1 MICLSAPDQRRGPEQ
16 RHRWHAPKVDLRPG
30 AIMHTSIQTRLR
42 VSNNIEKLYE
52 LQQIDLRRLR
62 IVKDI
67 RKSLDDLKEPRDLA
81 ELRANVVAMQEEQE
95 GLRNSQKAAEAQVA
109 NIKAKIEANRNLLE
123 TVGLTD
129 PKEIAALQAI
139 ITELEREKA
148 SMEERAL
155 AALLEYEDKH
165 KVFRPRQEALAERD
179 AQWQIAKDEFDE
191 RQSTMAA
198 ELRQLNAERKTQAGN
213 VDAESLEVYE
223 DLLKRKN
230 GIAVTTISNS
240 FCDACFMS
248 LPTSVSTAPLG
259 NGKGYLFCPSCGRIL
274 VRT

>member
-1 MICLSAPDQRRGPEQ
+1 MS
-16 RHRWHAPKVDLRPG
+16 
-30 AIMHTSIQTRLR
+30 S
-42 VSNNIEKLYE
+42 NIEKLYE

-62 IVKDI
+62 IVKEI
-67 RKSLDDLKEPRDLA
+67 RKALDDIQEPRDLA
-81 ELRANVVAMQEEQE
+81 ELRADVAAMQEEQD
-95 GLRNSQKAAEAQVA
+95 GLRNSQKAAEAQVE
-109 NIKAKIEANRNLLE
+109 NIKAKIAANQHLLE
-123 TVGLTD
+123 NVGLTD

-148 SMEERAL
+148 AMEERAL

-165 KVFRPRQEALAERD
+165 KAFQPRQKTLAERD
-179 AQWQIAKDEFDE
+179 AQWQLAKDEFGE
-191 RQSTMAA
+191 RQSTIAA
-198 ELRQLNAERKTQAGN
+198 ELRQLNAERKMQADN

-248 LPTSVSTAPLG
+248 LPTSVSTAPHG

>member
-1 MICLSAPDQRRGPEQ
+1 MS
-16 RHRWHAPKVDLRPG
+16 K
-30 AIMHTSIQTRLR
+30 
-42 VSNNIEKLYE
+42 NIEKLYE

-62 IVKDI
+62 IVKDV
-67 RKSLDDLKEPRDLA
+67 RKSLEGVREPQDLV
-81 ELRANVVAMQEEQE
+81 ELRASVNGMQEEQD
-95 GLRNSQKAAEAQVA
+95 GLRNSQKAAEAQVE
-109 NIKAKIEANRNLLE
+109 NIKEKIAANENMLN

-155 AALLEYEDKH
+155 AALLEFEDKH
-165 KVFRPRQEALAERD
+165 KAFKPLEESLSERD
-179 AQWQIAKDEFDE
+179 AEWQSAKEEFGE
-191 RQSTMAA
+191 RQTTLA
-198 ELRQLNAERKTQAGN
+198 EELKALNAERKNHANALDAG
-213 VDAESLEVYE
+213 SLEVYE

-248 LPTSVSTAPLG
+248 LPTSVSTAPHG
-259 NGKGYLFCPSCGRIL
+259 NGMGYLFCPSCGRIL
-274 VRT
+274 VRTQ

>member
-1 MICLSAPDQRRGPEQ
+1 M
-16 RHRWHAPKVDLRPG
+16 
-30 AIMHTSIQTRLR
+30 
-42 VSNNIEKLYE
+42 SNNIEKLYE

-62 IVKDI
+62 IIKEI
-67 RKSLDDLKEPRDLA
+67 RKSLEDIKEPRDLA
-81 ELRANVVAMQEEQE
+81 ELRASVMVMQEEQD
-95 GLRNSQKAAEAQVA
+95 GLRNSQKAAEAQVE
-109 NIKAKIEANRNLLE
+109 NIKEKIAANQNLLDN
-123 TVGLTD
+123 VGLTD

-165 KVFRPRQEALAERD
+165 KAFQPRQETLAARD
-179 AQWQIAKDEFDE
+179 AEWQMAKDAFGE
-191 RQSTMAA
+191 RQTTIAE
-198 ELRQLNAERKTQAGN
+198 ELRALNAERKTHADT

-248 LPTSVSTAPLG
+248 LPTSVSTAPHG
-259 NGKGYLFCPSCGRIL
+259 NGRGYLFCPSCGRIL

>member
-1 MICLSAPDQRRGPEQ
+1 M
-16 RHRWHAPKVDLRPG
+16 
-30 AIMHTSIQTRLR
+30 
-42 VSNNIEKLYE
+42 SNNIEKLYE
-52 LQQIDLRRLR
+52 LQQIDQRRLR
-62 IVKDI
+62 IVKDV
-67 RKSLDDLKEPRDLA
+67 RKSLEDIKEPQDLA
-81 ELRANVVAMQEEQE
+81 DLRANVNGMQEEQD
-95 GLRNSQKAAEAQVA
+95 GLRNSQKAAESQVE
-109 NIKAKIEANRNLLE
+109 NIKEKITANSNMLD

-139 ITELEREKA
+139 ITELEREKS

-165 KVFRPRQEALAERD
+165 KAFRPLEETLSARD
-179 AQWQIAKDEFDE
+179 AEWQSAKDEFGQ
-191 RQSTMAA
+191 RQSTLA
-198 ELRQLNAERKTQAGN
+198 EELKALNAERKTHADAL
-213 VDAESLEVYE
+213 DAESLEVYE

-248 LPTSVSTAPLG
+248 LPTSVSTAPHG
-259 NGKGYLFCPSCGRIL
+259 NGTGYLFCPSCGRIL